1 MLSSGVLR
9 AGRNLAVLAIAAIFF
24 LHVEPALAAFPVDK
38 GLGMQPPASPVQAYI
53 DSFHDALLWI
63 ISIISLFVL
72 ALLIIVTVR
81 FNKRSNPTPSTTAHN
96 VKLEVIW
103 TIVPAVILLG
113 IALIWSFPLL
123 YYSERMPDK
132 IDLTLKV
139 TAHQWYWSYEYPDN
153 GGINFDSHGIWDSSS
168 VTNEQA
174 AKLIKESEGSW
185 LIKGGKPLRL
195 LEVDNRVVLPVGK
208 TVRVQITSGDVEH
221 SWFMPSMA
229 ANRMAV
235 PGKLTELWIKVDREG
250 VYYGQCSMICGNGHA
265 FMPIVIEAVQPEKFA
280 AWVDSKKPKAS
291 EAAPKPKQH
300 AQKSEE

>member
-9 AGRNLAVLAIAAIFF
+9 AGRILAVLAIAVLFF
-24 LHVEPALAAFPVDK
+24 LQVDPVLAAVPVEK
-38 GLGMQPPASPVQAYI
+38 GLGLQPPGSPLQAYI
-53 DSFHDALLWI
+53 DEFHDALLWI

-72 ALLIIVTVR
+72 VLLIIVMVR
-81 FNKRSNPTPSTTAHN
+81 FNKKSNPTPSTTAHN
-96 VKLEVIW
+96 IKLEVIW
-103 TIVPAVILLG
+103 TIIPAVILLG

-174 AKLIKESEGSW
+174 AQLIKESEGSW
-185 LIKGGKPLRL
+185 LIKSKPLRL

-208 TVRVQITSGDVEH
+208 TVRVQLTSGDVEH
-221 SWFMPSMA
+221 SWFLPSLGV
-229 ANRMAV
+229 NRMTV
-235 PGKLTELWIKVDREG
+235 PGKLSELWVKVDREG
-250 VYYGQCSMICGNGHA
+250 LYYGQCSMICGNGHA
-265 FMPIVIEAVQPEKFA
+265 FMPIVIEAVAPEKFA
-280 AWVDSKKPKAS
+280 AWVESKKPKA
-291 EAAPKPKQH
+291 AAAAPKQH
-300 AQKSEE
+300 AQKSKDTE